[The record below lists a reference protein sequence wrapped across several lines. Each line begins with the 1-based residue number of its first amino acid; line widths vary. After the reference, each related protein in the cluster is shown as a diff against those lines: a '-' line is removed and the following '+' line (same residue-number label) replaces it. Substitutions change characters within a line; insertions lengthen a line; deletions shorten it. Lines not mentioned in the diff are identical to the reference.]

1 MSDALMVFCT
11 CETQEQAGTIARS
24 LVEGR
29 LAACVNILPPLQSIY
44 RWKGAIERADE
55 ILLLIKTTGAAFPAV
70 RDRIRELHSYETPEI
85 VGIPISNADDDY
97 LDWLRQQVQL
107 AAAS

>member
-11 CETQEQAGTIARS
+11 CETQEQAGTIAKN

-55 ILLLIKTTGAAFPAV
+55 ILLLIKTTEAAFPAV

>member
-1 MSDALMVFCT
+1 MSDARMVFCT

-55 ILLLIKTTGAAFPAV
+55 ILLLIKTTEAAFPAV

>member
-11 CETQEQAGTIARS
+11 CETQEQAGTIANN
-24 LVEGR
+24 LVEAR

-55 ILLLIKTTGAAFPAV
+55 ILLLIKTTEAAFPAV